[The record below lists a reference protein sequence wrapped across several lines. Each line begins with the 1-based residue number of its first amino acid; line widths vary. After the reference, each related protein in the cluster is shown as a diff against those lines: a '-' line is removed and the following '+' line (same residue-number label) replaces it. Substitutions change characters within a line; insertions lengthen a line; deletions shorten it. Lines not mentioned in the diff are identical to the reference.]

1 MAAAPHDPTSVLPD
15 GYGPEDARQDRRDLA
30 TLRARDVNWR
40 VRRRLRHRVGG
51 EEVLID
57 RLTAWERV
65 APPPCPDAAAALRS
79 VAADAAALADEYLDV
94 CAALYG
100 ADDPQVVANAAAI
113 ADGRVPPWEARRAI
127 RAEQTRFEQLT
138 AATTSAA
145 DPT

>member
-1 MAAAPHDPTSVLPD
+1 MAAAPHDPTSELPA

-40 VRRRLRHRVGG
+40 VKRRLRHRVGG
-51 EEVLID
+51 EDVLID

-65 APPPCPDAAAALRS
+65 APPRCPDAAAALRT
-79 VAADAAALADEYLDV
+79 VAADAAALADEYREV

-100 ADDPQVVANAAAI
+100 ADDDEVAANVAAI

-127 RAEQTRFEQLT
+127 RAEQARYEQLT
-138 AATTSAA
+138 AAASSPA